1 MYKSV
6 YRIIRRQQQWKRLV
20 QRRRPHRQWMGELGG
35 SDFLNRGM
43 FSSQQESLLM
53 GTGGNGGGGVFS
65 IGNGFSND
73 NALSGGNGS
82 SLGTSF
88 DLSDFPSLGGGASA
102 GSGNG
107 LAAALREQQQLLA
120 HQQLLQGGT
129 SGNIGT
135 GSKSNSNL
143 YMLAM
148 TGLNGNNFQMANED
162 FPALSGGRPQS
173 NTGGVNNG
181 SSLNVSSLMS
191 NNISMQPSL
200 ENGLYGTG
208 LTVDN
213 GGSQLEGGAG
223 LLGSAGLGGLSG
235 LRSTGTSLPPAAS
248 GSASAGAIGSSS
260 AVGSSAAAGNALSG
274 DYGLLGLL
282 SVIRMTDAD
291 RNALALGSDLQLL
304 GLNLGTTE
312 QIFSTFASP
321 WSDSSVAKEPHYQ
334 VSFNRISIAVYDVI
348 CRNCRL

>member
-1 MYKSV
+1 MEAASTTSSAASSV
-6 YRIIRRQQQWKRLV
+6 DGRTSSV
-20 QRRRPHRQWMGELGG
+20 GAN
-35 SDFLNRGM
+35 DFLNRGM

-53 GTGGNGGGGVFS
+53 GATGGNGGVFS
-65 IGNGFSND
+65 MGNGFSND
-73 NALSGGNGS
+73 NVLSGGNG

-88 DLSDFPSLGGGASA
+88 DLSDFPSLGGGGA

-107 LAAALREQQQLLA
+107 LAAALREQQQILA
-120 HQQLLQGGT
+120 HQQQLQGGT
-129 SGNIGT
+129 AGNIGS

-148 TGLNGNNFQMANED
+148 TGTNGSSFQMANED
-162 FPALSGGRPQS
+162 FPALGGNRTQS
-173 NTGGVNNG
+173 NAGGVSNG
-181 SSLNVSSLMS
+181 TSLSVSSLMS
-191 NNISMQPSL
+191 NNLSMQPGTSIL

-208 LTVDN
+208 LDN

-235 LRSTGTSLPPAAS
+235 LRSSGTVLPPTSGAI
-248 GSASAGAIGSSS
+248 GSASAAGNS
-260 AVGSSAAAGNALSG
+260 ATAGNALSG

-312 QIFSTFASP
+312 QLFSTFASP
-321 WSDSSVAKEPHYQ
+321 WSEGSVTKEPHFQ
-334 VSFNRISIAVYDVI
+334 V
-348 CRNCRL
+348 RLSL

>member
-1 MYKSV
+1 MEAASTTSSAASSV
-6 YRIIRRQQQWKRLV
+6 DGRTSSV
-20 QRRRPHRQWMGELGG
+20 GG

-53 GTGGNGGGGVFS
+53 GTGGSSGGGVFS
-65 IGNGFSND
+65 MGNGFSND
-73 NALSGGNGS
+73 NTLSGANGS
-82 SLGTSF
+82 SIGTSF
-88 DLSDFPSLGGGASA
+88 DLSDFPSLGSGAA
-102 GSGNG
+102 SGNG
-107 LAAALREQQQLLA
+107 LAVALREQQQLLA
-120 HQQLLQGGT
+120 HQQLLQGGNG
-129 SGNIGT
+129 GNIGT

-162 FPALSGGRPQS
+162 FPALSGNRTQS
-173 NTGGVNNG
+173 SAGGVGNG
-181 SSLNVSSLMS
+181 SSLNVSSLMA
-191 NNISMQPSL
+191 NNIAMQPSSSIL

-208 LTVDN
+208 LSVDN
-213 GGSQLEGGAG
+213 GGSQLEGGSG

-235 LRSTGTSLPPAAS
+235 LRGTGTSLPSVAS

-260 AVGSSAAAGNALSG
+260 VAGNSSAAGNALSG

-321 WSDSSVAKEPHYQ
+321 WSDGGVTKEPHYQ
-334 VSFNRISIAVYDVI
+334 VRYKRYKLFDDIHHD
-348 CRNCRL
+348 CF